1 MYYFSFSSRI
11 ICCRV
16 WLLIRPR
23 EKITLV
29 LPCKVPRAFLLAHVR
44 RIRCL
49 GQIIYTLI
57 IHEFPHL
64 SLKFLGAENT
74 TTSRVSPSQSTL
86 TTGKN
91 LIHQPWFFL
100 NFIMLNCNTPS
111 IGQNTNNM
119 KPHQIFQK
127 GLNQDLFKLCGERWQ
142 VSWLVW
148 LTPNPLCFNLLPFTQ
163 SH

>member
-127 GLNQDLFKLCGERWQ
+127 GLDLNDLPQTLYASTFYH
-142 VSWLVW
+142 S
-148 LTPNPLCFNLLPFTQ
+148 PSHINP
-163 SH
+163 S